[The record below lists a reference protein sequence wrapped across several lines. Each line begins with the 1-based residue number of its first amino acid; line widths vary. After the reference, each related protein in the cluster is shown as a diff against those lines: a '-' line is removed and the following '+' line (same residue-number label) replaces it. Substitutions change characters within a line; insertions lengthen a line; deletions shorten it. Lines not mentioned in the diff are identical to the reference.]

1 MRILLT
7 LVAALVLAGPAW
19 SQNVQRATRAE
30 PRPAPRADAPAT
42 NSSAVLRTNDS
53 FELQLGGVPLEYA
66 AEFRLQY
73 TVGDDGNV
81 QIPLIGSVRAA
92 GRTVS
97 QFSDAVATKL
107 REDKIFTFPTVTVNL
122 VPQSRFVTVGGAV
135 RQPQAVP
142 WSQDLTLS
150 AGIMRAGGASEFGNL
165 KKVRIQ
171 RGGEVR
177 FFNLKAADKDPNQ
190 NPKLLPSDEVTVSE

>member
-1 MRILLT
+1 MRIVILILA
-7 LVAALVLAGPAW
+7 LALALVETSW
-19 SQNVQRATRAE
+19 SQLRGRSAAPPRATAVEE
-30 PRPAPRADAPAT
+30 PRTGA
-42 NSSAVLRTNDS
+42 SAVLRNNDS
-53 FELQLGGVPLEYA
+53 FEMQLGGVPLEYA

-81 QIPLIGSVRAA
+81 QVPLIGSVQAT
-92 GRTVS
+92 GRTIS
-97 QFSDAVATKL
+97 QFSNAVAAKL

-135 RQPQAVP
+135 RAPQAVP

-150 AGIMRAGGASEFGNL
+150 AGIMRAGGPTEFGNT
-165 KKVRIQ
+165 KRVRIS

-177 FFNLKAADKDPNQ
+177 VFNLREADKDPGQ
-190 NPKLLPSDEVTVSE
+190 NPKLLPGDEVTVPE